1 MKNRIRI
8 ARGTKA
14 DLEGVTENIPAG
26 VPIYTTDENKLYI
39 GQEGKKGNE
48 LEAINAKHADSA
60 TNADNAD
67 SVNLT
72 KISYQSSQGTFPQD
86 SILFTTVYTNRKY
99 SIKGLIPIWDVSKL
113 DPSSSFK
120 GVLSTIQQTDVG
132 TFFSS
137 DKFVPQLVSPTE
149 SLDNYIPKAFDK
161 YRIKGFIANTSAV
174 VEAPLGVPDRPF
186 IIDCIFGRKTA
197 GDNIGSA
204 SNLGLSTH
212 AYTMFDN
219 MDAPWPILTQL
230 EAGGIA
236 FWGSLHARYVID
248 PGSQASSFQGL
259 DVCIFTSTRNDTL
272 KNGGLSIHVTQ
283 IYKVLE

>member
-1 MKNRIRI
+1 MRNRIRI

-14 DLEGVTENIPAG
+14 DLQSVTENIPAG

-39 GQEGKKGNE
+39 GQEGKKGSE
-48 LEAINAKHADSA
+48 LEAINAKHGDS
-60 TNADNAD
+60 AD
-67 SVNLT
+67 SVNST

-120 GVLSTIQQTDVG
+120 GVLSTIQQTNVG

-137 DKFVPQLVSPTE
+137 DKFVPQLVSPNE
-149 SLDNYIPKAFDK
+149 SLNNYIPKAFDK
-161 YRIKGFIANTSAV
+161 YRIKGFIANTGAGTL
-174 VEAPLGVPDRPF
+174 LGVSDRPF
-186 IIDCIFGRKTA
+186 IIDCIFGRKTI
-197 GDNIGSA
+197 GDNIGGA

-212 AYTMFDN
+212 AYTMVNN
-219 MDAPWPILTQL
+219 MDAPWPALTTF
-230 EAGGIA
+230 EGDIS

-248 PGSQASSFQGL
+248 PVSHASSFQGL
-259 DVCIFTSTRNDTL
+259 DVCIFTTTRNDTL